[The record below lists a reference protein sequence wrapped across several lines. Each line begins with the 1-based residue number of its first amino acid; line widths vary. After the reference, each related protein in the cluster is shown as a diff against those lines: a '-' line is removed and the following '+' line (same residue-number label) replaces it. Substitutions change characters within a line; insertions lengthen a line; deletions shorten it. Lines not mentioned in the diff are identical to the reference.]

1 MTRDEV
7 LEVIIECVSQIY
19 KADKAEL
26 SESTNLTETFGTN
39 SLQRVALCSQIENE
53 ADVLISLGD
62 IGKYPTI
69 GELTDFVMENM

>member
-39 SLQRVALCSQIENE
+39 SLQRVALCSQI
-53 ADVLISLGD
+53 
-62 IGKYPTI
+62 
-69 GELTDFVMENM
+69 

>member
-7 LEVIIECVSQIY
+7 LEVIIECV
-19 KADKAEL
+19 
-26 SESTNLTETFGTN
+26 
-39 SLQRVALCSQIENE
+39 SQIENE

-69 GELTDFVMENM
+69 GELTVIVKENM